1 MGIIINQSF
10 KNMVTTY
17 FGFGIGAINTL
28 FLFTY
33 FLEKEYYG
41 LVSFLLSAANLIW
54 PLMAFGVHNTLVKF
68 YSSYKTR
75 ETRDKFLSLI
85 LALPLL
91 VSVILGIIGFI
102 SYGLLLD
109 YFSGGNELVQPYV
122 WLIFVIAVATAY
134 FEVFFAWSKVNYQS
148 VFGNFMKEVFHRLC
162 ITLLLFLVY
171 FDLLTVENFIYAMAG
186 VFILRAGA
194 MQVYSFSLYKPKFH
208 FSLPYNI
215 SSILKYSAL
224 ILIAGSVAMILL
236 DLDKVMIEHYLPIGE
251 VAVYGIAVYIATV
264 ISVPQKA
271 MHQITH
277 PLTASLLNEKDRPG
291 LDDLY
296 KRSSLSLLV
305 VSALIFILII
315 VNLNML
321 YELIPEEYQISTLIV
336 LLISLVKLY
345 DNMLGNN
352 NSILFNSDYY
362 RLVLVVGVILAV
374 LAFVFN
380 LILIPVLG
388 ILGAALATF
397 LAFSIYNTSKIFLV
411 FQKFK
416 MHPFSWKTLFIL
428 LFTAG
433 ITAGFY
439 FWEFPFHPIVNI
451 ILKSILVSL
460 LYLAVALRFNFSN
473 DITVLVSGLYS
484 KFTSILGR

>member
-1 MGIIINQSF
+1 MGVILNQSF
-10 KNMVTTY
+10 KNLVTTY
-17 FGFGIGAINTL
+17 LGFGIGALNTL

-68 YSSYKTR
+68 YSAYKTKP
-75 ETRDKFLSLI
+75 ERDKLLSFILVLPVGVS
-85 LALPLL
+85 LALG
-91 VSVILGIIGFI
+91 ILGYF

-109 YFSGGNELVQPYV
+109 YFEDGNELVQPYI

-162 ITLLLFLVY
+162 ITLLLFAVY
-171 FDLLTVENFIYAMAG
+171 FRLITVNEFIYSIAW
-186 VFILRAGA
+186 VFVLRALA
-194 MQVYSFSLYKPKFH
+194 MQVYAFSLYRPKFTLA
-208 FSLPYNI
+208 LPEN
-215 SSILKYSAL
+215 SGSVLKYSAL

-236 DLDKVMIEHYLPIGE
+236 DLDKVMIEHYLPIGN

-271 MHQITH
+271 MHQIIH
-277 PLTASLLNEKDRPG
+277 PLTATMLNERDKEG
-291 LDDLY
+291 LADIY

-305 VSALIFILII
+305 ISAIIFILII
-315 VNLNML
+315 VNLNQL
-321 YELIPEEYQISTLIV
+321 YELIPEEYQISTMIV

-345 DNMLGNN
+345 DNMLGSN

-362 RLVLVVGVILAV
+362 RLVLAVGVILAI

-380 LILIPVLG
+380 LLLIPRFG
-388 ILGAALATF
+388 IMGAALATF
-397 LAFSIYNTSKIFLV
+397 LAFFIYNTSKIFIV
-411 FQKFK
+411 IQKFRI
-416 MHPFSWKTLFIL
+416 HPFSLYTVYIL
-428 LFTAG
+428 VFTAAL
-433 ITAGFY
+433 TAGFY
-439 FWEFPFHPIVNI
+439 YWEFPFHPVINI
-451 ILKSILVSL
+451 ILKSLLVTL
-460 LYLAVALRFNFSN
+460 IYVGVALKFHFSEDVNEMVTKFFNRRKN
-473 DITVLVSGLYS
+473 
-484 KFTSILGR
+484 

>member
-1 MGIIINQSF
+1 
-10 KNMVTTY
+10 MVTTY

-68 YSSYKTR
+68 YSSYKTKP
-75 ETRDKFLSLI
+75 ERDKLLNLI
-85 LALPLL
+85 LILPIG
-91 VSVILGIIGFI
+91 VSIILGLIGFF
-102 SYGLLLD
+102 SYGMLLD
-109 YFSGGNELVQPYV
+109 YFEDGNELVQPYI

-162 ITLLLFLVY
+162 ITLLLLAVFLE
-171 FDLLTVENFIYAMAG
+171 LLTVERFIYAIAG
-186 VFILRAGA
+186 VFLLRALA
-194 MQVYSFSLYKPKFH
+194 MQWYAFSLYRPKFG
-208 FSLPYNI
+208 FAMPSNLNR
-215 SSILKYSAL
+215 ILKYSAL

-236 DLDKVMIEHYLPIGE
+236 DLDKVMIEHYLPIGN

-271 MHQITH
+271 MHQIIH
-277 PLTASLLNEKDRPG
+277 PMTASMLNEKNKTG
-291 LDDLY
+291 LADIY

-305 VSALIFILII
+305 VSAIIFILII
-315 VNLNML
+315 VNLNQL
-321 YELIPEEYQISTLIV
+321 YALIPEEYQISTAIV

-362 RLVLVVGVILAV
+362 RLVLGVGVVLAV

-380 LILIPVLG
+380 LLLIPEFG
-388 ILGAALATF
+388 ILGAAMATF
-397 LAFSIYNTSKIFLV
+397 LAFFLYNTAKIFIV
-411 FQKFK
+411 FQKFN
-416 MHPFSWKTLFIL
+416 MQPFTIKTLYIL
-428 LFTAG
+428 MFTAG
-433 ITAGFY
+433 LTAGFY
-439 FWEFPFHPIVNI
+439 YWEFPFHPLINI
-451 ILKSILVSL
+451 LLKSLLVSL
-460 LYLAVALRFNFSN
+460 LYIGIALKLNFSEDVN
-473 DITVLVSGLYS
+473 LLVAKYS
-484 KFTSILGR
+484 RRK